1 MSSFRFYHPIE
12 IRYSDLDPQK
22 HVNNARYLTY
32 FEQARIA
39 YIRQLGLWD
48 FRSFMDIG
56 FILASAELTFLVP
69 VELGWSVEAGVRVSR
84 LGTKSLTMQ
93 YQLED
98 ASDRRPLCTGSSVLV
113 AYDYHAEQTI
123 PLPDIWRE
131 KISAYEELQKSS

>member
-84 LGTKSLTMQ
+84 LGTKSLTM
-93 YQLED
+93 LLS
-98 ASDRRPLCTGSSVLV
+98 ARRYPRPPAALYRLIRPRGV
-113 AYDYHAEQTI
+113 
-123 PLPDIWRE
+123 
-131 KISAYEELQKSS
+131 